1 MKVQGEILEGLVA
14 RIVSSGSARDMENV
28 LRVHPP
34 PPFDGGA
41 LSYPCL
47 FFALVS

>member
-28 LRVHPP
+28 LRDHPP
-34 PPFDGGA
+34 PTCDGGA
-41 LSYPCL
+41 LSYHYL
-47 FFALVS
+47 VFTLVS